1 MLNPVPE
8 TLPERYDRVAARQRE
23 LMIVSADDFRVNEFG
38 IYSHEGDMGI
48 IAWRMA
54 EQSFSELLPLAD
66 RVVALAGAPGA
77 GKTTWVNRSGL
88 ESGVLYLDATLARR
102 LTRRRVCEL
111 ASAAGK
117 EISCVLIHP
126 RVEVCLARNQSRGR
140 HVPEDQLRRAH
151 HRLTVCPPATDEGWS
166 EVVVIGD
173 GLDADSGRVDDG
185 LDSSGSAL

>member
-1 MLNPVPE
+1 MADRE

-23 LMIVSADDFRVNEFG
+23 LMIVSADDFRVDEFG

-54 EQSFSELLPLAD
+54 ERSFSELLPTVN

-77 GKTTWVNRSGL
+77 GKTTWLKENA
-88 ESGVLYLDATLARR
+88 EPGVLYMDATLARR
-102 LTRRRVCEL
+102 LTRRGVCAL

-117 EISCVLIHP
+117 EISCVFLHP
-126 RVEVCLARNQSRGR
+126 KVEVCLARNQSRGR
-140 HVPEDQLRRAH
+140 QVPEDQLRRAH

-166 EVVVIGD
+166 AVILIGD
-173 GLDADSGRVDDG
+173 GLEADSGLVDDG